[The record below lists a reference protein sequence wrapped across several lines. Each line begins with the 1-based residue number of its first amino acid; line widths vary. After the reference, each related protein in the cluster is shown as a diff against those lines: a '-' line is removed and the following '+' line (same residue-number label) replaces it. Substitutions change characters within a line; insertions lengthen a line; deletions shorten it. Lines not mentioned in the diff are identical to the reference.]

1 MKKKFTYLRNG
12 YVYIN
17 GWYKI
22 SAIRNDGKQVIITRK
37 RYLQLLREGRMEG
50 EKYE

>member
-1 MKKKFTYLRNG
+1 MKNKFTYEHNG
-12 YVYIN
+12 IVYIN

-22 SAIRNDGKQVIITRK
+22 SAIRNDGKKVIITRK
-37 RYLQLLREGRMEG
+37 RYLQLLKEGRMEG